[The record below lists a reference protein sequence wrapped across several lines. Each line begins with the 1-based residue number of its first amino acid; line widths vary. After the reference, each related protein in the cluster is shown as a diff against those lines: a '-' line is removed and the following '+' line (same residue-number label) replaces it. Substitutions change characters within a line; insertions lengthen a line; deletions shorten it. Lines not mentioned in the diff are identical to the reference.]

1 MQDITGEIAA
11 LGTSLCFAFGS
22 TLFTL
27 AGREIGAQRVNRVRL
42 LLAALLIAL
51 VHWLTFGRLL
61 PAAASPDSVAWLAI
75 SGIVGLVLGD
85 ICLMQAFVLIGP
97 RLSMLMMALAPMF
110 STVIAWLFLSEALD
124 TQTVIGI
131 LLAVAGVILVVA
143 GGARTVV
150 HSSVAA
156 TGRAIRS
163 GCCRARQLAGAGGRH
178 GAVAA
183 RSCRGDGAAV
193 GVADPPDG

>member
-1 MQDITGEIAA
+1 MLRLWFDA
-11 LGTSLCFAFGS
+11 
-22 TLFTL
+22 LFTL

-143 GGARTVV
+143 ERPNGGP
-150 HSSVAA
+150 SSVAA
-156 TGRAIRS
+156 TGRAYQIGLLCALGGSLGQAGGTVLSRL
-163 GCCRARQLAGAGGRH
+163 GLAGGWSR
-178 GAVAA
+178 
-183 RSCRGDGAAV
+183 CRRR
-193 GVADPPDG
+193 